1 MKTGQ
6 EHDGTPEAVPVPKA
20 PAKPNDE
27 LWGRMVI
34 IILGLGLVSMLGF
47 FALIGYQIYDER
59 SEESPSIAEM
69 PKNVEPSVEV
79 AKEAAPA
86 TETKPAAEASAADA
100 KQAVVSVLNSGGAK
114 GSAGVLADLLKQA
127 GYAKVTAGNAT
138 GDYAVTAVFYGEGQE
153 SVAKTILAEVV
164 KKYPKATV
172 VSADPKKADTTAS
185 AVVVIIGSDAR

>member
-1 MKTGQ
+1 M
-6 EHDGTPEAVPVPKA
+6 PEAAPVPKA
-20 PAKPNDE
+20 PEKHNDE

-34 IILGLGLVSMLGF
+34 IVLVLGLVSMLGF
-47 FALIGYQIYDER
+47 FALIGYQVYDER
-59 SEESPSIAEM
+59 SEEGPSIAEM
-69 PKNVEPSVEV
+69 PKNAEPSAEV

-86 TETKPAAEASAADA
+86 AETKPAVETPAADA
-100 KQAVVSVLNSGGAK
+100 KQTAVSVLNGGGAK

-138 GDYAVTAVFYGEGQE
+138 GDYATTTVFYGTGQE

-172 VSADPKKADTTAS
+172 VSADPKKAETATS
-185 AVVVIIGSDAR
+185 TVVVIIGSDAK